1 MTRILNFSGWS
12 RLNEQAE
19 GNEKKIEAMQPL
31 ELRFYKSP
39 DGSST
44 FEILGKSK
52 KAVFLDFRDDKMAV
66 RTISADTGD
75 AKELKSWKE
84 ANLEAISS
92 ALGLFFS
99 AAKLV
104 QANDQDAINVAKQL
118 ATTVLG
124 VKPVDMPAT
133 LKAMY
138 ANLLNEDGEILQGNV
153 DYIPAINGAMA
164 EVVKNFKDQQG

>member
-19 GNEKKIEAMQPL
+19 GIEQKIKAMQPL

-44 FEILGKSK
+44 FDILGKIG

-66 RTISADTGD
+66 RTIDVDTLE

-99 AAKLV
+99 AAGLV
-104 QANDQDAINVAKQL
+104 QANDQDAIDVAKEL

-124 VKPVDMPAT
+124 VKPVDMTST
-133 LKAMY
+133 LKATY
-138 ANLLNEDGEILQGNV
+138 ASLLNKDGNVLQGNL

-164 EVVKNFKDQQG
+164 DVVKNFNDQQG

>member
-19 GNEKKIEAMQPL
+19 GNEQKIEAMEPL
-31 ELRFYKSP
+31 KLGFYRSK

-66 RTISADTGD
+66 RTISADTGE

-99 AAKLV
+99 AAGLV

-118 ATTVLG
+118 VTTVLG
-124 VKPVDMPAT
+124 VKPVDMTST
-133 LKAMY
+133 LKATY
-138 ANLLNEDGEILQGNV
+138 ATLLNKDGNVLQGNL